1 METKVWKDQ
10 YDAISY
16 RIANEKERLVTLIKT
31 KANDILEQEGFENFI
46 GLNGSEF
53 ALGMDSQE
61 EHIVAW
67 GDGYF
72 NDLIDLKID
81 ELIEIAESL
90 YIDSYEIVKF

>member
-1 METKVWKDQ
+1 MEIKVWRCH
-10 YDAISY
+10 YDSVSY

-31 KANDILEQEGFENFI
+31 MANDILEKEGFENFI

-72 NDLIDLKID
+72 SDLIDLKID
-81 ELIEIAESL
+81 ELIDICDSL
-90 YIDSYEIVKF
+90 YYDSYEVVKN

>member
-10 YDAISY
+10 YDSVSY
-16 RIANEKERLVTLIKT
+16 RIANEKEQLVTLIKT
-31 KANDILEQEGFENFI
+31 KANDILEKEGYENFI
-46 GLNGSEF
+46 GLERAYF
-53 ALGMDSQE
+53 TLGMDSQE

-81 ELIEIAESL
+81 DLIEICDSL
-90 YIDSYEIVKF
+90 YYDSYQVFKD

>member
-16 RIANEKERLVTLIKT
+16 RIANEKEQLVTLIKT
-31 KANDILEQEGFENFI
+31 KANDILDKEGYDYFI
-46 GLNGSEF
+46 GLDGGEF
-53 ALGMDSQE
+53 ALGMDSHS

-72 NDLIDLKID
+72 NDLIDLTID
-81 ELIEIAESL
+81 ELIEICDSL
-90 YIDSYEIVKF
+90 YYDNYEVVKN

>member
-1 METKVWKDQ
+1 MEIKVWRCQ
-10 YDAISY
+10 YDSVSY

-31 KANDILEQEGFENFI
+31 MANDILEKEGFENFI

-67 GDGYF
+67 GDGDF
-72 NDLIDLKID
+72 SDLIDLKID
-81 ELIEIAESL
+81 ELIDICDSL
-90 YIDSYEIVKF
+90 YYDSYEVVKN

>member
-1 METKVWKDQ
+1 MDAKVWRCQ
-10 YDAISY
+10 YDSVSY

-31 KANDILEQEGFENFI
+31 KANEILEKEGFENFI

-72 NDLIDLKID
+72 SDLIDLKID
-81 ELIEIAESL
+81 ELIEICDSL
-90 YIDSYEIVKF
+90 YYDSYEIVKF

>member
-1 METKVWKDQ
+1 MDAKVWKCQ
-10 YDAISY
+10 YDSVSY
-16 RIANEKERLVTLIKT
+16 RIADEKARLVTLIKT
-31 KANDILEQEGFENFI
+31 KANDILEKEGYDYFI
-46 GLNGSEF
+46 GLDGGEF

-81 ELIEIAESL
+81 ELIEICDSL
-90 YIDSYEIVKF
+90 YYDNYEVVKN